1 MMQRFGWV
9 GQMRVNSF
17 RTKQFFY
24 FYKYACSDLS
34 TNCYDVITAIK
45 KTEYTNT
52 VDSTAQG
59 DKSN

>member
-1 MMQRFGWV
+1 
-9 GQMRVNSF
+9 MRVNSF